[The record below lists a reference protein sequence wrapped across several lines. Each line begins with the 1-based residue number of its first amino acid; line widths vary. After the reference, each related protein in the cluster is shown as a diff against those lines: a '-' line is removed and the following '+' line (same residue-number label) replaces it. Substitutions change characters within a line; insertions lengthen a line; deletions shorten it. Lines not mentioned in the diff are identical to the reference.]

1 MKIDPR
7 ITDPGK
13 RYDFLLL
20 FDVTDG
26 NPNGDPDAGNLP
38 RIDPETMQ
46 GIVTDV
52 CLKRKIR
59 NYVDLVH
66 GANYDELDRNERYG
80 IFVRDSGVALNT
92 KLRAALVSA
101 NEIEGDVK
109 EVESDSLTGSAESD
123 DTDATSKK
131 KAKGGKVTQ
140 TRVSGAG
147 RVEMCRRYFDVRA
160 FGGVLT
166 TGKFVGKD
174 KKSYVTC
181 GQVRGPIQFTFAKS
195 VDPVVPVDW
204 SITRV
209 AITKEGEGKDT
220 EMGRKAQVPYGL
232 YVAKG
237 YFSPML
243 AKDTGLDQADLETF
257 WQAVANMFEHDRSA
271 ARGDMRLQQVFIF
284 RHEDPLGNAHAG
296 KLFDRVDPTLKGGV
310 AAPRE
315 FDDYEVKVDE
325 VGLPEG
331 VTLVRLLG

>member
-1 MKIDPR
+1 MNIKKE

-13 RYDFLLL
+13 RYDFLLV

-66 GANYDELDRNERYG
+66 GANYDDLDCNERFG

-92 KLRAALVSA
+92 KLKGA
-101 NEIEGDVK
+101 
-109 EVESDSLTGSAESD
+109 AESVGAKPD
-123 DTDATSKK
+123 KKRENRDAR
-131 KAKGGKVTQ
+131 A
-140 TRVSGAG
+140 
-147 RVEMCRRYFDVRA
+147 EMCRRYFDIRT
-160 FGGVLT
+160 FGGVLS
-166 TGKFVGKD
+166 TGD
-174 KKSYVTC
+174 HNC
-181 GQVRGPIQFTFAKS
+181 GQVRGPMQLTFGRS
-195 VDPVVPVDW
+195 VDPVIPGDI

-209 AITKEGEGKDT
+209 AITKEGENKET

-232 YVAKG
+232 YISKG

-243 AKDTGLDQADLETF
+243 AKDTGLDQNDLETF
-257 WQAVANMFEHDRSA
+257 WKAVGDMFENDRSA
-271 ARGDMRLQQVFIF
+271 ARGDMRLQEVFIF

-296 KLFDRVDPTLKGGV
+296 KLFDRIAPKRKDSVGV
-310 AAPRE
+310 ARR
-315 FDDYEVKVDE
+315 FSDYDIAVDE
-325 VGLPEG
+325 TNLPAG
-331 VTLVRLLG
+331 VTLIRLMG

>member
-1 MKIDPR
+1 MKIDTR

-59 NYVDLVH
+59 NYVDLVY
-66 GANYDELDRNERYG
+66 GDRYDELDRNERFG

-92 KLRAALVSA
+92 KLKA
-101 NEIEGDVK
+101 G
-109 EVESDSLTGSAESD
+109 AEAVGAKPD
-123 DTDATSKK
+123 KK
-131 KAKGGKVTQ
+131 KENKNA
-140 TRVSGAG
+140 RA
-147 RVEMCRRYFDVRA
+147 EMCRRYFDIRT
-160 FGGVLT
+160 FGGVLS
-166 TGKFVGKD
+166 TGD
-174 KKSYVTC
+174 YNC
-181 GQVRGPIQFTFAKS
+181 GQVRGPMQLTFARS
-195 VDPVVPVDW
+195 VDPVIPGDVA
-204 SITRV
+204 ITRV
-209 AITKEGEGKDT
+209 AITKEGEQKET
-220 EMGRKAQVPYGL
+220 EIGRKAQVPYGL

-243 AKDTGLDQADLETF
+243 AKDTGLDDQDLGIF
-257 WQAVANMFEHDRSA
+257 WRAVADMFEHDRSA

-296 KLFDRVDPTLKGGV
+296 KLFDRVKLEKKV
-310 AAPRE
+310 EAPRN
-315 FDDYEVKVDE
+315 FSDYDVSVDE
-325 VGLPEG
+325 VDLPDG

>member
-66 GANYDELDRNERYG
+66 GSNYDELDRNERFG

-92 KLRAALVSA
+92 KLKA
-101 NEIEGDVK
+101 G
-109 EVESDSLTGSAESD
+109 AEAVGAKPD
-123 DTDATSKK
+123 KK
-131 KAKGGKVTQ
+131 KENKDA
-140 TRVSGAG
+140 RA
-147 RVEMCRRYFDVRA
+147 EMCRRYFDIRT
-160 FGGVLT
+160 FGGVLS
-166 TGKFVGKD
+166 TGD
-174 KKSYVTC
+174 YNC
-181 GQVRGPIQFTFAKS
+181 GQVRGPVQLTFARS
-195 VDPVVPVDW
+195 IDPVIPGDVA
-204 SITRV
+204 ITRV
-209 AITKEGEGKDT
+209 AITKEGEQKET
-220 EMGRKAQVPYGL
+220 EIGRKAQVPYGL

-243 AKDTGLDQADLETF
+243 AKDTGLDEKDLETF
-257 WQAVANMFEHDRSA
+257 WQAVADMFEHDRSA
-271 ARGDMRLQQVFIF
+271 ARGDMRLQQVFVF

-296 KLFDRVDPTLKGGV
+296 KLFDRVKPKSKV
-310 AAPRE
+310 EAPRSYA
-315 FDDYEVKVDE
+315 DYEVSVDE
-325 VGLPEG
+325 DNLPEG
-331 VTLVRLLG
+331 VSLVRLLG